1 MAKKRPARSAKKA
14 TAVKKKRAISA
25 KGSRRPKAAVTGVS
39 LGHAARR
46 ADLLAR
52 SAVEAHVQSAYE
64 LEQARQQRRAAA
76 RALGRFNAAEAARA
90 GRSFYNFF
98 AQGDSWF
105 DYPCGYDIIAYLQ
118 DELFGTKTAYF
129 DNIAAYGRKVREM
142 LSNEFK
148 RALEAG
154 PPNAPYW
161 HAVLLSGGGNDL
173 CEKGRFRDWL
183 NPYDGGN
190 CPAESYIASA
200 LGQELE
206 VIRGLYEQAVEL
218 VMRAPRSPRLFVH
231 GYDFAIPDDRCVTG
245 PNKAANAKSAEFR
258 YCFAGPWLWPEF
270 EARGFHKAGN
280 DNGRTLS
287 CAIVVAILERF
298 ATMLAELERKYPNQ
312 LTLVPTQGTLLP
324 IQATENWANELH
336 PQNDP
341 FRELAQ
347 RFYDKLPH

>member
-1 MAKKRPARSAKKA
+1 MAKKRPARAAKKA
-14 TAVKKKRAISA
+14 TAVRKKRLISA
-25 KGSRRPKAAVTGVS
+25 KASRSPKAAATGVS

-52 SAVEAHVQSAYE
+52 SAVEAHAQSAYE

-76 RALGRFNAAEAARA
+76 RALGRFNAAQAARA
-90 GRSFYNFF
+90 GRNFYNFF

-118 DELFGTKTAYF
+118 NELFGTKIAYF

-142 LSNEFK
+142 LSSDFK

-190 CPAESYIASA
+190 SPAESYIAP
-200 LGQELE
+200 
-206 VIRGLYEQAVEL
+206 
-218 VMRAPRSPRLFVH
+218 APRSPRLFVH

-245 PNKAANAKSAEFR
+245 PNKGGKAESAEFR

-270 EARGFHKAGN
+270 EERGFHKAGI

-287 CAIVVAILERF
+287 CAIVVAILKRF
-298 ATMLAELERKYPNQ
+298 ATMLAELERRYPSQ
-312 LTLVPTQGTLLP
+312 LTLVPTQGTLMP
-324 IQATENWANELH
+324 IQATTNWANELH